1 MSDAIASDSIEVA
14 WKAYHA
20 QLHGFLKS
28 RVGDAADD
36 LLQEVFMRMYERR
49 ASLRDVE
56 KLRSW
61 MYRIAHHA
69 VIDFYRARRPMEAL
83 PDELTAEEPDAD
95 ERVIQELAG
104 CMVPMIERLPER
116 YREAVML
123 SEIRGLSQKEVA
135 ERQAISLSGAKSRV
149 QRGRKLLREMLMD
162 CCRFEFDLLGRVGD
176 CERKAGECEK
186 C

>member
-1 MSDAIASDSIEVA
+1 MADVVASDSIEVA
-14 WKAYHA
+14 WKAYHD
-20 QLHGFLKS
+20 QLHGCLKS

-69 VIDFYRARRPMEAL
+69 VIDFYRARRPMESL
-83 PDELTAEEPDAD
+83 PDGLTAEEPDAD
-95 ERVIQELAG
+95 ERAIQELAG
-104 CMVPMIERLPER
+104 CMAPMIENLPER

-123 SEIRGLSQKEVA
+123 SEIRGLSQ
-135 ERQAISLSGAKSRV
+135 
-149 QRGRKLLREMLMD
+149 
-162 CCRFEFDLLGRVGD
+162 
-176 CERKAGECEK
+176 
-186 C
+186 